1 MLRGCCCEADSG
13 GTLDCYGG
21 EFRISG
27 RKTSIIANKKQRKKC
42 LSLFWEE
49 DRKTRKGDEKQV
61 PGMSMGAMPGLL
73 GGAHKA

>member
-1 MLRGCCCEADSG
+1 MG
-13 GTLDCYGG
+13 G
-21 EFRISG
+21 
-27 RKTSIIANKKQRKKC
+27 KQVLQLTKSKEK
-42 LSLFWEE
+42 SVSAFWEE